1 MTYTLG
7 DIGNAPGQAYDWAKR
22 QFISLTKPSE
32 DDGDYTSRLASIA
45 RQQKMAEAL
54 SQMGN
59 QEQAVYTAGGITAPM
74 SPMGALAR
82 GLTSFG
88 GAYLSGKAAGD
99 EAAAKKAAKDE
110 AITAR
115 QNYYKLPDY
124 TGLVM
129 SNEPAGET
137 KVAVTAP
144 EFTIPG
150 SDIKTPAVTG
160 YGMMPNSPRTQV
172 GTVSDAPRSLEDKNR
187 LLDEWEMSDNPYL
200 AKLSSDMRTREKP
213 QFIEGSK
220 YGNYKVNAQ
229 GQLEEVIKPTKDA
242 ADQSGLAKLMGE
254 YNSFPPNDPR
264 RQIWSQMIKKEITAS
279 PGVRVDLGTK
289 AYENTIAGLDKD
301 QLTGMQTKATTAHNI
316 LNSLNEMQRSAD
328 QNIYSGNFADIKAKY
343 APLFSWL
350 GVDQDKISNSQMYQA
365 SAGNLVLAKIK
376 QLGNNPTDAD
386 VEFIKQTIPTLA
398 MQAPARKQLIDYL
411 RRMAQNDISSYKNAR
426 SYYEKNKSMSG
437 FGDEGTSGSGNW

>member
-1 MTYTLG
+1 MADPSFLDQYV
-7 DIGNAPGQAYDWAKR
+7 INPVQNA
-22 QFISLTKPSE
+22 FTSLTKGSDLSGLPYGAQE
-32 DDGDYTSRLASIA
+32 AALAK
-45 RQQKMAEAL
+45 RQKMAELLMQQGQQQPEVLTYKGIAAQPSVAGGLGKAL
-54 SQMGN
+54 SQF
-59 QEQAVYTAGGITAPM
+59 
-74 SPMGALAR
+74 MGAYM
-82 GLTSFG
+82 G
-88 GAYLSGKAAGD
+88 GKAEEDLAT
-99 EAAAKKAAKDE
+99 AKKAARDE

-150 SDIKTPAVTG
+150 SDIKNPAVTG
-160 YGMMPNSPRTQV
+160 YGMMPNLPRTQV
-172 GTVSDAPRSLEDKNR
+172 GTVSGAPRSLEDKNR

-229 GQLEEVIKPTKDA
+229 GQLEEVIKPTQD

-264 RQIWSQMIKKEITAS
+264 RQIWSQMIKKEITTN
-279 PGVRVDLGTK
+279 PGVRVDLGSK
-289 AYENTIAGLDKD
+289 AYESTLAGLDKD
-301 QLTGMQTKATTAHNI
+301 QLTNLQTKATTARNI
-316 LNSLNEMQRSAD
+316 LSSLNEMQRAAD
-328 QNIYSGNFADIKAKY
+328 QNIYSGNFADVKAKY

-350 GVDQDKISNSQMYQA
+350 GVDQNKINNSQAYQA
-365 SAGNLVLAKIK
+365 QAGNLVLAKIK

-386 VEFIKQTIPTLA
+386 VEFIKQTIPTLS
-398 MQAPARKQLIDYL
+398 MQAPARKMLIDYL
-411 RRMAQNDISSYKNAR
+411 RRTAKNDISTYSSAR
-426 SYYEKNKSMSG
+426 TYYEKNKSMSG